1 MTLENLKSDVGHF
14 LGRLLERDLIH
25 GAAYDLLYE
34 DEMAAIDAAYKI
46 GKNENS
52 KNQKGVV
59 NENKNKTI

>member
-14 LGRLLERDLIH
+14 LGRMLESGLIPY
-25 GAAYDLLYE
+25 AAYELLYE

-59 NENKNKTI
+59 NESKN